1 MIDGFKTT
9 LKALFVIFLFI
20 AIVTPFASFFGI
32 GVAGFISALA
42 ILAVAVALVMLCK
55 FVFEKIDLIDVSK
68 FKKAA

>member
-1 MIDGFKTT
+1 MVDGFRTT

-20 AIVTPFASFFGI
+20 TIVTPFASFFGI
-32 GVAGFISALA
+32 GVAGFVSALA

-55 FVFEKIDLIDVSK
+55 FVFGKIDLIDVNK